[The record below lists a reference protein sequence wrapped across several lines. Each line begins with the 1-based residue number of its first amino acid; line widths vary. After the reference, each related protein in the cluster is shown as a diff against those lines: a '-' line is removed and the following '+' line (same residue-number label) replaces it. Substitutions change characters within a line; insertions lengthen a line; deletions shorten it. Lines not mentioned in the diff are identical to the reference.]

1 MTTPGQDIYSA
12 FSVERDPF
20 CLAADQAEGVE
31 DKWWRLAGHLLSE
44 KPEERCGNR

>member
-20 CLAADQAEGVE
+20 CLAADQTEGVE

-44 KPEERCGNR
+44 KPEER